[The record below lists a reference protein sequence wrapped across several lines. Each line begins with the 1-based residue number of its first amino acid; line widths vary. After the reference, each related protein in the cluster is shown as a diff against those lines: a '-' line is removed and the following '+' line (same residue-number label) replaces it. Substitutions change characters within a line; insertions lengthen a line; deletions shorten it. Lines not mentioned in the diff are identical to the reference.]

1 MKGESKMATP
11 KSNKH
16 ADKKITR
23 RDFIKNTALA
33 TAAAAT
39 VGTIGFPNVL
49 RGAAPP
55 EIPIG
60 HIHPLS
66 GFLAFDGQ
74 EMRKAVMWGVQEV
87 NAAGGIKALDGAKLK
102 LIDADSEGKP
112 EKAISEVERLE
123 REGVAAITGCYQ
135 SAVTIVAT
143 QIAEK
148 LQVPFVVGVA
158 SAEAITE
165 RGFKYTFR
173 VQPSSSM
180 FVGHAL
186 DYMRQLAEK
195 TGTPLETIAY
205 IHENTQFGGTLADFT
220 EKMAGEYGFK
230 VIKRVE
236 YSVKAPDVSTEVG
249 KIKAAGADLVFASGY
264 FGDGVRV
271 ARALSSMRVNPKAI
285 VGIAQGGFSH
295 PKFVSELGGEVTQ
308 GIMDVNFQY
317 DPNSPKAAKTLAG
330 FEAEY
335 GSKMSPS
342 MVYAYSPVGVIADAM
357 ERAGSADRD
366 AVRAALVKTSFTDH
380 ILPQGPIEFDATGQ
394 NINANPLLMQILSGK
409 VEIVWP
415 EKYKTAGIV
424 FPFKR

>member
-1 MKGESKMATP
+1 M
-11 KSNKH
+11 
-16 ADKKITR
+16 
-23 RDFIKNTALA
+23 
-33 TAAAAT
+33 
-39 VGTIGFPNVL
+39 
-49 RGAAPP
+49 
-55 EIPIG
+55 
-60 HIHPLS
+60 
-66 GFLAFDGQ
+66 
-74 EMRKAVMWGVQEV
+74 
-87 NAAGGIKALDGAKLK
+87 
-102 LIDADSEGKP
+102 
-112 EKAISEVERLE
+112 
-123 REGVAAITGCYQ
+123 
-135 SAVTIVAT
+135 
-143 QIAEK
+143 
-148 LQVPFVVGVA
+148 
-158 SAEAITE
+158 
-165 RGFKYTFR
+165 
-173 VQPSSSM
+173 
-180 FVGHAL
+180 
-186 DYMRQLAEK
+186 
-195 TGTPLETIAY
+195 
-205 IHENTQFGGTLADFT
+205 
-220 EKMAGEYGFK
+220 
-230 VIKRVE
+230 
-236 YSVKAPDVSTEVG
+236 
-249 KIKAAGADLVFASGY
+249 
-264 FGDGVRV
+264 
-271 ARALSSMRVNPKAI
+271 SSMRVNPKAI